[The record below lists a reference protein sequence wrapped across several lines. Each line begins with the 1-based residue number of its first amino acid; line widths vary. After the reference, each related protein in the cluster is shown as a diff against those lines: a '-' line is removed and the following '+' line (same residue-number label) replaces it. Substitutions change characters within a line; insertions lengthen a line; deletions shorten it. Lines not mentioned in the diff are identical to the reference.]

1 MLRGMDSA
9 VAGLTAHQ
17 NKLDIIGNNLA
28 NVNTAGFKSQ
38 TYTFQEAMY
47 QTSTASTKATV
58 TGTQTMG
65 GMNAAQ
71 YGYGA
76 MMGSIATD
84 MSETTPSYVGG
95 FNAHIAG
102 MGFFITLPSLNPS
115 VEVDQMKT
123 QNFEY
128 TRVGQFKFNSE
139 GYMVDA
145 LGNFVY
151 GFQSTDNGVNF
162 DVDNL
167 VPLRVPSNVT
177 QDPTDPDKLVV
188 EYNGASLLTTSNTIN
203 SAGEIMVVL
212 QSDDPDIDGKSISIG
227 KVGIATFQNPE
238 GLMKAGGYYYHA
250 NEGDNTGAADARV
263 CGGSTPTLMTGY
275 LEGSNVN
282 MAQEFVNLI
291 TTQRGFQ
298 ANSKIITVSDEML
311 AELVNMKR

>member
-47 QTSTASTKATV
+47 QTSTSSTKATV

-65 GMNAAQ
+65 GVNAAQ

-76 MMGSIATD
+76 MMGSVATD

-102 MGFFITLPSLNPS
+102 MGFFITLPSLQPNG
-115 VEVDQMKT
+115 VEVDNMKT

-151 GFQSTDNGVNF
+151 GFQSTDNGGSF
-162 DVDNL
+162 DEDTL
-167 VPLRVPSNVT
+167 VALRVPSGVEM
-177 QDPTDPDKLVV
+177 TDAGMVV
-188 EYNGASLLTTSNTIN
+188 EYNGQSRLTTSNTIN
-203 SAGEIMVVL
+203 SAGEVMVVL
-212 QSDDPDIDGKSISIG
+212 QDDDPDIDGKTISIG
-227 KVGIATFQNPE
+227 KVAIATFQNPE
-238 GLMKAGGYYYHA
+238 GLTKAGGYYYHA
-250 NEGDNTGAADARV
+250 NEGDNTGMADARV

>member
-28 NVNTAGFKSQ
+28 NVSTAGFKSQ
-38 TYTFQEAMY
+38 SYTFQEAMY
-47 QTSTASTKATV
+47 QTSTSSTKATV

-65 GMNAAQ
+65 GVNAAQ
-71 YGYGA
+71 YGYGS
-76 MMGSIATD
+76 MMGSISTD

-102 MGFFITLPSLNPS
+102 MGFFVTLPSLQPDGVS
-115 VEVDQMKT
+115 VDAMKT

-128 TRVGQFKFNSE
+128 SRVGQFKFNSE
-139 GYMVDA
+139 GYMVDS

-151 GFQSTDNGVNF
+151 GFQSTDSGASF
-162 DVDNL
+162 DEETL
-167 VPLRVPSNVT
+167 VALRVPSGVT
-177 QDPTDPDKLVV
+177 VTDTGDLAV
-188 EYNGASLLTTSNTIN
+188 EYEGKSRLTTSNTIN

-212 QSDDPDIDGKSISIG
+212 QDDDPEIDGKTISIG
-227 KVGIATFQNPE
+227 KVAIATFQNPE
-238 GLMKAGGYYYHA
+238 GLTKAGGYYYRA

>member
-65 GMNAAQ
+65 GVNAAQ

-102 MGFFITLPSLNPS
+102 MGYFITLPNLNPT
-115 VEVDQMKT
+115 VAVGQMKT

-128 TRVGQFKFNSE
+128 SRVGQFKFNSE
-139 GYMVDA
+139 GYMVDS

-151 GFQSTDNGVNF
+151 GFQSTDNGVQF
-162 DVDNL
+162 DENNL
-167 VPLRVPSNVT
+167 VPLRVPSGV
-177 QDPTDPDKLVV
+177 QTDAATGDLTVA
-188 EYNGASLLTTSNTIN
+188 YNGASLLTTSNTIN
-203 SAGEIMVVL
+203 SAGEVMVVL
-212 QSDDPDIDGKSISIG
+212 QSDDPDVDGKSISIG
-227 KVGIATFQNPE
+227 KVAIATFQNPE
-238 GLMKAGGYYYHA
+238 GLTKAGGFYYHA